1 MNELT
6 SGSICGPDGCEIA
19 VATSNFPAISEGTT
33 LNIQIVSDAICP
45 WCYVAKRNFERAASQ
60 LPKDVNVTVQ
70 WLPYELNPD
79 MPADGKDRR
88 AYRSAKFGSWER
100 SQALDADVAAAGA
113 QVGLVMRHDLMQ
125 RTPNTFR
132 AHRLIWLANQE
143 GVQDA
148 VVEAL
153 FGAYFVEGLDVGNV
167 DVLVNIGV
175 NAGIDVARM
184 QSFFDTTLGVAE
196 VSQASLSARQ
206 SGISGVPTFVINGQ
220 AAFSGAQR
228 PERMLDIMIDAIAA
242 S

>member
-19 VATSNFPAISEGTT
+19 VATSNFPAISKGTT

-153 FGAYFVEGLDVGNV
+153 FSAYFVEGLDVGNV

-175 NAGIDVARM
+175 NAGIGVARM

>member
-19 VATSNFPAISEGTT
+19 VATSNFPAISKGTT

-175 NAGIDVARM
+175 NAGIGVARM